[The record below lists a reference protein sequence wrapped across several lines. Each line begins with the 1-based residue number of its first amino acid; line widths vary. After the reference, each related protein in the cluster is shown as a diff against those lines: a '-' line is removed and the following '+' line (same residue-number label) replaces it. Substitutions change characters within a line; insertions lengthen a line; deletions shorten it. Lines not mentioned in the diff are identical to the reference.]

1 MTVSNE
7 TRKRD
12 ASQLTPSPIHTR
24 KRNGSV
30 EHVSEE
36 DNEDEESDVE
46 YDSDEDGGKTA
57 THPRKVERKPLPKE
71 VRAVLQSC
79 ELHQSHRRFLQ
90 LREGMVVKHGKFW
103 GVILKITP
111 NDESDLTS
119 YLIQTIKDDDLTLFY
134 QKYDSPCVCVR
145 HIHSHEYRYSG
156 VL

>member
-12 ASQLTPSPIHTR
+12 ASQLTPSPINTR

-36 DNEDEESDVE
+36 DNEDGESDVE

-57 THPRKVERKPLPKE
+57 THPRKVERKPLPNE

-79 ELHQSHRRFLQ
+79 ESC
-90 LREGMVVKHGKFW
+90 
-103 GVILKITP
+103 I
-111 NDESDLTS
+111 SLTDGFCS
-119 YLIQTIKDDDLTLFY
+119 FAK
-134 QKYDSPCVCVR
+134 
-145 HIHSHEYRYSG
+145 EWW
-156 VL
+156 